1 MARRLV
7 DRSKLEW
14 FAGLYPRRYSADR
27 WNDWAVRAWRLSSR
41 AGCLRSVDRD
51 AGAPR
56 WRSKMITIRKSEER
70 GHFDLGWLDTYH
82 TFSFDQYYDPAHMH
96 FRSLRVIN
104 EDRVQPAHGFPT
116 HSHRDMEIIT
126 YILSGALE
134 HRDSMG
140 NGSVIRPG
148 DVQRMTAGTGVS
160 HSEFNPSEVEPVHLL
175 QIWILPEA
183 NGLPPSYE
191 EKHFSDEE
199 RRDRL
204 RLIAS
209 QEGRDGSVTIHQDA
223 RLYAT
228 VLDAGKALVHALSED
243 RYAWLQVAR
252 GAIRL
257 NEMELKQGDGA
268 AVRKESELRIS
279 AHDQAELLL
288 FDLA

>member
-1 MARRLV
+1 MV
-7 DRSKLEW
+7 
-14 FAGLYPRRYSADR
+14 
-27 WNDWAVRAWRLSSR
+27 
-41 AGCLRSVDRD
+41 
-51 AGAPR
+51 
-56 WRSKMITIRKSEER
+56 TIRKSEVR

-160 HSEFNPSEVEPVHLL
+160 HSEFNPSDTEPVHLL
-175 QIWILPEA
+175 QIWILPETG
-183 NGLPPSYE
+183 GLPPSYE
-191 EKHFSDEE
+191 EKHFSNEE

-209 QEGRDGSVTIHQDA
+209 KDGRDGSVRIHQDA
-223 RLYAT
+223 QLYAT
-228 VLDAGKALVHALSED
+228 VLDAGKTVVHTLAEN

-252 GAIRL
+252 GTIRL
-257 NEMELKQGDGA
+257 NEIELKQGDGA
-268 AVRKESELRIS
+268 AVRKESELRIT